1 MLRTR
6 SRRRRRRGGAPRAV
20 GWGQGRPRPFLAA
33 VSSERAAMLC
43 GGEGR
48 KELRGDG
55 RDSLTHTAQDGR
67 GSSRRRRPAPGR
79 FPRRSERGG
88 PTGAPGA
95 GLGGHVG
102 PGAAG
107 SPGATES
114 GRGSR
119 RRAAT
124 GEGQWRRAA
133 EPCPNLALGG
143 RARSRPPGA
152 GGARRAVVP
161 RARGPRRPA
170 AGCSRR

>member
-1 MLRTR
+1 
-6 SRRRRRRGGAPRAV
+6 
-20 GWGQGRPRPFLAA
+20 
-33 VSSERAAMLC
+33 MLC

-67 GSSRRRRPAPGR
+67 GSSRCCRPAPER

-102 PGAAG
+102 PGAEGAL
-107 SPGATES
+107 GATE
-114 GRGSR
+114 RGQESC

-152 GGARRAVVP
+152 GRARRAAASRP
-161 RARGPRRPA
+161 RGPRRLA